1 MKINLQTHR
10 KKTERLKQTRANE
23 FSEKRNMPQGLHL
36 WVGLIMTLLAAPFT
50 NALGGKTLFFA
61 GSESV
66 MTKKNTERTEDQTLF
81 LQPLLKEDAPSLT
94 SQLLLRPNRAEAKRN
109 DLFDKKDDVDDFV
122 SAVMTCRD
130 VPGLS
135 IAVVK
140 DGKSWTKGFGVKD
153 VVKKTPVD
161 ASTLF
166 GIGPSP
172 RLCWLWLWRRGT

>member
-1 MKINLQTHR
+1 MC
-10 KKTERLKQTRANE
+10 
-23 FSEKRNMPQGLHL
+23 
-36 WVGLIMTLLAAPFT
+36 VGLIMTLLAALST
-50 NALGGKTLFFA
+50 NGLGGKTLSFA

-81 LQPLLKEDAPSLT
+81 LQPLLEEDAPSLT
-94 SQLLLRPNRAEAKRN
+94 SQLLPRPNRAEVKRN
-109 DLFDKKDDVDDFV
+109 DLVDKKDDVDDFV

-140 DGKSWTKGFGVKD
+140 DGKSWTKGFGMKD
-153 VVKKTPVD
+153 VVKQTPVD

-166 GIGPSP
+166 GIGSLTKAFTSALLALALEEGHLIGK
-172 RLCWLWLWRRGT
+172 R